1 MTNMR
6 PQEQRRRFQ
15 LGTRLFPLGLLPI
28 FAFISF
34 QFSIQL
40 LEGVKYSV
48 RILTQG
54 QHAYIKEQGKYRHG

>member
-1 MTNMR
+1 MTNVR

-34 QFSIQL
+34 QLSIQL
-40 LEGVKYSV
+40 LEGVGN
-48 RILTQG
+48 I
-54 QHAYIKEQGKYRHG
+54 A